1 LIKQIFAEKTGLII
15 RENKFCLCPYAKII
29 EKTIKL
35 EVNNLGQRYAS
46 ECELSD
52 YLVFMAFVFKMLM
65 TFHRNEQI
73 EAEM

>member
-1 LIKQIFAEKTGLII
+1 M
-15 RENKFCLCPYAKII
+15 CPYAKII